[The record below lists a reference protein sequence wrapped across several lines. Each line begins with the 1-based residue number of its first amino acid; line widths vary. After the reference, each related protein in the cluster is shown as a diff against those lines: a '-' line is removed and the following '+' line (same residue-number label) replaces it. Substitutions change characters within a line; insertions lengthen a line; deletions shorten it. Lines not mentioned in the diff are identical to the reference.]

1 MRKCVRKRLCVKT
14 YVCERLTVSDEGAGV
29 IELAQSLLPIG
40 VRRGVQRLYV
50 YVYVYVH
57 MYLCI
62 FKYMYIYIDM
72 HAGVIELAQS
82 LLAVRG

>member
-1 MRKCVRKRLCVKT
+1 MRDTGRERVKEGGQETVCEKCVRKRLCVKT
-14 YVCERLTVSDEGAGV
+14 CVRERLTVSDESAGV

-57 MYLCI
+57 MY
-62 FKYMYIYIDM
+62 
-72 HAGVIELAQS
+72 
-82 LLAVRG
+82 